1 MEDAADYIVVGA
13 GTAGCTAAE
22 ALSRDGR
29 LRVLLVEAG
38 GRPRSPFVDVPA
50 GFPRLLRGALDWG
63 YVAEPEGEAG
73 RVVAVPRGRMLGG
86 SANLNAQI
94 HQWGHP
100 ADYDAWVRSGAPGWS
115 WAEVAPRLR
124 RLEGIASAGP
134 GRGSDGPLRA
144 EPLRSV
150 HPLTETFL
158 ATARLAGQPA
168 SYNGGDYQGAWL
180 AEVNHRGGRRHSVWH
195 ALLAPAMKRPNLRV
209 LDHALADAVVFEG
222 VRARGLRVVRGGRA
236 LELAASRGVLVCAGA
251 FGSPRLLLRSGIG
264 PAGSLRELGLPVVL
278 DQAGVGANLHDHP
291 MACPTFGTARRDTL
305 AAAERPTNLLRFLLR
320 RRGPLASNVAES
332 IAFFR
337 TRAELEGP
345 DVEVLF
351 APVEWREQGLAP
363 PTGHAFTLGTILLTP
378 RSRGR
383 VGLRDA
389 GLESP
394 PTIELGLL
402 SDPEGEDRRVMIA
415 AIRLAREIA
424 GRAPLVRESTG
435 EWAPGES
442 VRSDDEIGAWLDRD
456 VQTVY
461 HPGGTCRMGTDPD
474 AVVGPDLAV
483 RGLGGLW
490 VADAS
495 VMPGPIRGHP
505 NLAVAMIGAR
515 AAETLAAR

>member
-1 MEDAADYIVVGA
+1 MTDSADYIVVGA

-29 LRVLLVEAG
+29 LRIVLVEAG
-38 GRPRSPFVDVPA
+38 GRPRSPFVDLPA

-63 YVAEPEGEAG
+63 YVAEPEGAAG

-94 HQWGHP
+94 HHWGHP
-100 ADYDAWVRSGAPGWS
+100 ADYEAWARGGAPGWG
-115 WAEVAPRLR
+115 WEEVAPRLR
-124 RLEGIASAGP
+124 RLEGIASGDPA
-134 GRGSDGPLRA
+134 RGCDGPLLA

-150 HPLTETFL
+150 HPLTEAFL
-158 ATARLAGQPA
+158 ATARHADQSA
-168 SYNGGDYQGAWL
+168 DYNGGEYQGAWR

-209 LDHALADAVVFEG
+209 LEHALADVVLFEG
-222 VRARGLRVVRGGRA
+222 ARARGLRVVREGRP
-236 LELAASRGVLVCAGA
+236 LELTASRGVLVCAGA

-264 PAGSLRELGLPVVL
+264 PAGPLRDLGLPVVV
-278 DQAGVGANLHDHP
+278 DRPGVGANLHDHP

-305 AAAERPTNLLRFLLR
+305 AAAERPAHLLRYLLR
-320 RRGPLASNVAES
+320 RRGPLASNVAEA

-337 TRAELEGP
+337 TRTGLEGP
-345 DVEVLF
+345 DVELLF
-351 APVEWREQGLAP
+351 APVEWREQGLVP

-402 SDPEGEDRRVMIA
+402 SDPQGEDRRAMIA

-435 EWAPGES
+435 EQTPGDS
-442 VRSDDEIGAWLDRD
+442 VRSDEAIAAWLERH

-461 HPGGTCRMGTDPD
+461 HPGGTCRMGTDPE

-483 RGLGGLW
+483 RGLAGLS

-515 AAETLAAR
+515 AAEILAAR